1 MIYSVAYYTDIGLR
15 ENQEDCLFVNGLT
28 VRQDMMKEA
37 CIESVTSSEA
47 FFAVC
52 DGMGGHAGGEW
63 ASSFVCEKMKGF
75 MKGLSFSDEYVLNM
89 FREIQRDMEKEG
101 MENSG
106 STTACVML
114 KGNASKIYNI
124 GDSRVYKITKKEI
137 LTLSHDHSL
146 VQSMID
152 KGEISVYEAKEHPYR
167 HIIEFGLGDVFE
179 RQWNTN
185 NKKVYMQDDV
195 LNAKEYYLLCTDG
208 VNDVLSDAEIH
219 DLLSPDPFAR
229 FPEFIVRLRNRMKD
243 NTSFVVVGKE
253 G

>member
-1 MIYSVAYYTDIGLR
+1 MTYNIAYYMDIGQR

-28 VRQDMMKEA
+28 VQQDMMKYA
-37 CIESVTSSEA
+37 CTESVNA
-47 FFAVC
+47 PGGVFAVC

-63 ASSFVCEKMKGF
+63 ASSFVCEKMKEF
-75 MKGLSFSDEYVLNM
+75 MKDISFSHEYILNM
-89 FREIQRDMEKEG
+89 FREIQRKMEIEG
-101 MENSG
+101 MKNSG

-124 GDSRVYKITKKEI
+124 GDIRVYKITKKEI

-146 VQSMID
+146 VQSMVD
-152 KGEISVYEAKEHPYR
+152 KGELSGYEAKGHPYR
-167 HIIEFGLGDVFE
+167 HIIEFGLGDVFK

-185 NKKVYMQDDV
+185 DKKVYMQDDI
-195 LNAKEYYLLCTDG
+195 LNANEYYLLCTDG

-219 DLLSPDPFAR
+219 DLLSPDPFDR
-229 FPEFIVRLRNRMKD
+229 LHEFIDYLGKRMKD
-243 NTSFVVVGKE
+243 NTSFIVVGKK

>member
-1 MIYSVAYYTDIGLR
+1 MTYNIAYYMDIGQR
-15 ENQEDCLFVNGLT
+15 ETQEDCLFVNGLS
-28 VRQDMMKEA
+28 VQRDIMKYS
-37 CIESVTSSEA
+37 CIESVTAPET

-63 ASSFVCEKMKGF
+63 ASSFVCGKMKDF
-75 MKGLSFSDEYVLNM
+75 MSGLSFSDEYVLNM
-89 FREIQRDMEKEG
+89 FRKIQREMEKEG

-106 STTACVML
+106 STAACVML

-137 LTLSHDHSL
+137 LTYSHDHSL
-146 VQSMID
+146 VQSMLD
-152 KGEISVYEAKEHPYR
+152 KGELSDLEAKGHPYR
-167 HIIEFGLGDVFE
+167 HIIEFGLGRVFK
-179 RQWNTN
+179 RQWDTDD
-185 NKKVYMQDDV
+185 KKVYMRDDV

-208 VNDVLSDAEIH
+208 VNDVLPDAEIY

-229 FPEFIVRLRNRMKD
+229 FPEFIGCLRNRMKD
-243 NTSFVVVGKE
+243 NASFIVVGKK

>member
-1 MIYSVAYYTDIGLR
+1 MTYKIAYYMDIGQR

-28 VRQDMMKEA
+28 VRQDMMKHA
-37 CIESVTSSEA
+37 RIDSVTA
-47 FFAVC
+47 PGVFFAVC

-63 ASSFVCEKMKGF
+63 ASSFVCGKMKDF
-75 MKGLSFSDEYVLNM
+75 IKGLSFSDEYVLNM
-89 FREIQRDMEKEG
+89 FGEIQREMEKEG

-106 STTACVML
+106 STAACVML
-114 KGNASKIYNI
+114 KGNTSKIYNI

-146 VQSMID
+146 VQSMVD
-152 KGEISVYEAKEHPYR
+152 KGELSGHEAKGHPYR
-167 HIIEFGLGDVFE
+167 HIIEFGLGDVFK

-185 NKKVYMQDDV
+185 DKKVYMQDDV

-208 VNDVLSDAEIH
+208 VNDVLRDAEIH

-229 FPEFIVRLRNRMKD
+229 FPEFIDCLGKRMKD
-243 NTSFVVVGKE
+243 NTSFIVVGKK

>member
-1 MIYSVAYYTDIGLR
+1 MTYNIAYYMDIGQR

-28 VRQDMMKEA
+28 VRQDMMKHA
-37 CIESVTSSEA
+37 RIDSVTA
-47 FFAVC
+47 PGVFFAVC

-63 ASSFVCEKMKGF
+63 ASSFVCGKMKDF

-89 FREIQRDMEKEG
+89 FGEIQREMEKEG

-106 STTACVML
+106 STAACVML
-114 KGNASKIYNI
+114 KGNTSKIYNI

-137 LTLSHDHSL
+137 LILSHDHSL
-146 VQSMID
+146 VQSMVD
-152 KGEISVYEAKEHPYR
+152 RGELSGHEAKGHPYR
-167 HIIEFGLGDVFE
+167 HIIEFGLGDVFR

-185 NKKVYMQDDV
+185 DKKVYMHDDV

-208 VNDVLSDAEIH
+208 VNDILSDAEIH
-219 DLLSPDPFAR
+219 DLLSPDPFDR
-229 FPEFIVRLRNRMKD
+229 STEFIGCLRKRMKD
-243 NTSFVVVGKE
+243 NTSFIVVGEK